1 MKIGVFGGTFDPPH
15 LGHLVAAEAAREL
28 LGLDFVRVIPAALS
42 PHKIWRETSPAEI
55 RLEMVRLAFAGNAS
69 YIIDEREIQ
78 RKGPSYMVDT
88 LSDLRTEFPGDS
100 LVLLLGRDTLK
111 DFDTWK
117 EPDRILALAE
127 VVALERQVAG
137 LESGDSPMLKRI
149 TRLKTPL
156 VEVSASMIRERVREG
171 KSIRYMV
178 PEGVRE
184 YIERHRLYR

>member
-15 LGHLVAAEAAREL
+15 LGHLVAVEAAREL
-28 LGLDFVRVIPAALS
+28 LSLNFVRVIPAALS

-69 YIIDEREIQ
+69 FIIDEREIQ

-137 LESGDSPMLKRI
+137 LESGDSPILKRI

>member
-127 VVALERQVAG
+127 VVALERQVAV

-178 PEGVRE
+178 PDGVRE

>member
-178 PEGVRE
+178 PDGVRE